1 MPMFGIDPVYLII
14 IVAGFAMSG
23 LAALMVKLR
32 FASGQKIPTETASK
46 LLLTLGNA
54 SVQMKVNGKTVK
66 VTPSSSSIGF
76 MLAPSG
82 NKSLPTSQQPRCA

>member
-1 MPMFGIDPVYLII
+1 VLSPFVGNVADRFGTTRTVAAGGAVYVAGMLII
-14 IVAGFAMSG
+14 
-23 LAALMVKLR
+23 AA
-32 FASGQKIPTETASK
+32 ATEGV
-46 LLLTLGNA
+46 LLTLGNA